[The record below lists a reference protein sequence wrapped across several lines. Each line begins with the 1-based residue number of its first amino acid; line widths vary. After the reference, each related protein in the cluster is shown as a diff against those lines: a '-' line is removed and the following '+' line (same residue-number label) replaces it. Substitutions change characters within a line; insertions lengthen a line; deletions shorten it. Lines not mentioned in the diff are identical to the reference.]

1 MDMPGLEPVVSTKL
15 DQFIR
20 GSYAMARRVSL
31 LESRLARTQSATNA
45 RNARKKQSAKVLQ
58 SGGVLYA
65 KEARGMTRD
74 RQNLE
79 NLRQRE
85 RIERSD
91 KRVLNQIK
99 KVHKA
104 TIKHR
109 KTWYG
114 KRTKVQRI
122 MKRVMKEL

>member
-1 MDMPGLEPVVSTKL
+1 
-15 DQFIR
+15 
-20 GSYAMARRVSL
+20 MARRVSL

-79 NLRQRE
+79 DLRQRE
-85 RIERSD
+85 RTQRSD
-91 KRVLNQIK
+91 KRVLN

-109 KTWYG
+109 NTWYG

-122 MKRVMKEL
+122 MKRVMIKASINCIECNIMLKKTLGGR